1 MSCSQFPGSVAGAFA
16 SLNGTGTSGT
26 SGASGAGRQV
36 ALNASSGGVGL
47 LSTVMITEPINVVS
61 TTIDTRDMRRTNN
74 LVMFSGIITLPKGS
88 SVTLNFQL
96 RRSLDDGT
104 AVNVGSTYTFVEGAG
119 DLESE
124 SFSFQFLDSNVQPGF
139 YTYSVQISANSVI
152 SASGASINNAV
163 LSVLAVV
170 TR

>member
-16 SLNGTGTSGT
+16 SLNGTGTQTGSGT
-26 SGASGAGRQV
+26 GRQA

-74 LVMFSGIITLPKGS
+74 LLAFSGVVTLPSGS

-96 RRSLDDGT
+96 RRALNDGT
-104 AVNVGSTYTFVEGAG
+104 AVNVGSTYTFVASVAS
-119 DLESE
+119 LESE
-124 SFSFQFLDSNVQPGF
+124 SFSFQFLDADVLPGF
-139 YTYSVQISANSVI
+139 YTYTVQISTNSVI

-163 LSVLAVV
+163 LSVLAVLE
-170 TR
+170 R